1 MSNGTTTSGLT
12 FDIRLST
19 ERKTPQEREAILEN
33 PGFGK
38 VFTDH
43 MVTIRYTADRGWH
56 DARLEPYGPLSLD
69 PATSVLHYAQEI
81 FEGSKR
87 TATPTAASPA
97 SGRKPTPH
105 GSTPVRSAW
114 RCRNFPKNCSWG
126 RSTPCSP
133 TTATGPHPG

>member
-12 FDIRLST
+12 FDIQLST
-19 ERKTPQEREAILEN
+19 ERRTPQERETILEN

-81 FEGSKR
+81 FEGLKAYRHPDGSIACFR
-87 TATPTAASPA
+87 PEANAARFNSSAARMAHARA
-97 SGRKPTPH
+97 SRRAVL
-105 GSTPVRSAW
+105 GSD
-114 RCRNFPKNCSWG
+114 
-126 RSTPCSP
+126 
-133 TTATGPHPG
+133 